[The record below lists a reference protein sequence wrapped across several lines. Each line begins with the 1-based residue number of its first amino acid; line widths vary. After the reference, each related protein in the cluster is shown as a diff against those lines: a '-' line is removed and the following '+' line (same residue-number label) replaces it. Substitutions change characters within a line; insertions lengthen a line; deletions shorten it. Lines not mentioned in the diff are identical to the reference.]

1 MTTFAE
7 LVWKAERTS
16 ADQSVII
23 TPCAPVDM
31 RLMEVTIPWDPSS
44 FVEDNDRK
52 NLYVELRDP
61 NIRAYLQRQEESLG
75 TDSWGQV
82 SSCLAKEGMLRC
94 KISIRNVRAF
104 DKDRRDCATPPTR
117 FSGLVCNV
125 LVKLIG
131 KWQTPDGSAMGLNL
145 QATDVQ
151 VLHMSERECPF

>member
-1 MTTFAE
+1 MTDFAE
-7 LVWKAERTS
+7 PVWKAQRPS
-16 ADQSVII
+16 GDQSVVI
-23 TPCAPVDM
+23 TPCVPVDM
-31 RLMEVTIPWDPSS
+31 RLREVTIPWEPSS
-44 FVEDNDRK
+44 FVEDNDRN

-82 SSCLAKEGMLRC
+82 SSCLAKEGMIRC

-104 DKDRRDCATPPTR
+104 DKDRRDCATPTR
-117 FSGLVCNV
+117 FAGLVCNV

-151 VLHMSERECPF
+151 VLHMSKRACPF